1 MPTIMKTILRRVGQE
16 KGQAIVLFVG
26 IFTII
31 AVVGAIVIDFGVW
44 YSERRGAQTDS
55 DLVSLAGAFELFDSA
70 STFADV
76 DAATQISA
84 VDNGIDPV
92 ADLQN
97 LSVWSLEFPDGFEAD
112 PDYCHNPANHDPNGR
127 LNAVV
132 LDVNHDSR
140 SFFAEIFG
148 LAAPDI
154 GAHACARAGSLRST
168 TGLRP
173 WTVSMYNTP
182 CFDWIDDG
190 DGVKEVDEDRFIP
203 QFGEDC
209 IFRLESPSS
218 QVGSIRLGD
227 DPGDDCNETG
237 GGAAKYR
244 ENIVEG
250 SDAVCE
256 IGELIDTEPGL
267 NVGPTLTALAELL
280 AGEGECDTE
289 NGNLDGIDQFDES
302 FEGTSGIVGPDAI
315 FAARDCA
322 TPRGIH
328 IIVLAEFEG
337 TGFDTQPIEG
347 FAAFFLTQCEA
358 TDNDGNIIEIREK
371 CDFTGSLGSSFQIR
385 GFFMRTVELE
395 GAIGAF
401 DEFGTNVIRL
411 AE

>member
-1 MPTIMKTILRRVGQE
+1 MFIARIVRRLRGQR
-16 KGQAIVLFVG
+16 GQTLIFFAGMFTVIAI
-26 IFTII
+26 
-31 AVVGAIVIDFGVW
+31 VGAIVVDFGIW
-44 YSERRGAQTDS
+44 FSERRGAQTDS
-55 DLVSLAGAFELFDSA
+55 DLISLAGAYELLDQN

-76 DAATQISA
+76 DSATQLSA
-84 VDNGIDPV
+84 LDNGIDPV
-92 ADLQN
+92 GDLQN
-97 LSVWSLEFPDGFEAD
+97 LAVRSLEFPDGYETD
-112 PDYCHNPANHDPNGR
+112 PEYCHNPANHDPDGR
-127 LNAVV
+127 LNTVV

-140 SFFAEIFG
+140 AFFAEFFG
-148 LAAPDI
+148 LTAPDI

-190 DGVKEVDEDRFIP
+190 DGIKEADEDQFIP

-209 IFRLESPSS
+209 VFRLESPSS
-218 QVGSIRLGD
+218 QVGSVRLGD
-227 DPGDDCNETG
+227 DPGDLCNETG

-244 ENIVEG
+244 ENIIEG

-256 IGELIDTEPGL
+256 IGEMIDTEPGL
-267 NVGPTLTALAELL
+267 NVGPTLAALAILL
-280 AGEGECDTE
+280 AGEGECDAQ

-302 FEGTSGIVGPDAI
+302 FEATSGIVGPDAT
-315 FAARDCA
+315 FAERDCT
-322 TPRGIH
+322 TPRALH
-328 IIVLAEFEG
+328 IIVLAEFDG

-358 TDNDGNIIEIREK
+358 ADSDGNIIEIREK
-371 CDFTGSLGSSFQIR
+371 CDFTGGLGSSFQIR
-385 GFFMRTVELE
+385 GFFMRSVELE
-395 GAIGAF
+395 GDIGDF